1 MSLFKYKLID
11 DEKYFEIEADY
22 YAVEKSTT
30 VNLRQEESIV
40 LQYVFYKDG
49 RSVLQMPT
57 YFVERIRDI
66 DGE

>member
-11 DEKYFEIEADY
+11 DKKEFEIEADY

-40 LQYVFYKDG
+40 LQYVFYKNG
-49 RSVLQMPT
+49 KNIWSIPT

-66 DGE
+66 DGI

>member
-11 DEKYFEIEADY
+11 ENKDFEIEADY

-30 VNLRQEESIV
+30 INLRKEESIV
-40 LQYVFYKDG
+40 LEYVFYKNGKDFW
-49 RSVLQMPT
+49 RIPT

-66 DGE
+66 ESE